1 MIELIDVSGGY
12 NGLKK
17 LDNIN
22 IKINKGTITSII
34 GPNGCGKTTLLKV
47 ASGLITPY
55 SGEILLN
62 DIPINNIKKKE
73 FAKSVSILPQTRNIP
88 NIIVSSLVMHGR
100 FPYLGFSRKLSS
112 HDREKVEY
120 AMELT
125 GVIKFR
131 NKNLLELSGGERQ
144 KVYIAMIVAQDTDI
158 IFLDEPTTYLDI
170 NQQFQVINLIKKL
183 NEKGKTIVIVLH
195 DIVQALTHSDKIC
208 VMNKGE
214 IRSYGSPKEIL
225 EKKIINEVFGI
236 NCKRV
241 NIQETCY
248 SYVLEF
254 SNNLTFL

>member
-1 MIELIDVSGGY
+1 MIELIDVYSGY
-12 NGLKK
+12 NGVEK
-17 LDNIN
+17 LHNIN
-22 IKINKGTITSII
+22 IKINRGTITSII

-47 ASGLITPY
+47 ISGLINPY
-55 SGEILLN
+55 YGKILLN
-62 DIPINNIKKKE
+62 NISINSIKRKE

-88 NIIVSSLVMHGR
+88 NIIVDSIVTHGR
-100 FPYLGFSRKLSS
+100 FPYLGFARKLSTI
-112 HDREKVEY
+112 DREKVEY

-144 KVYIAMIVAQDTDI
+144 KVYIAMIVAQDTDV
-158 IFLDEPTTYLDI
+158 IFFDEPTTYLDI

-195 DIVQALTHSDKIC
+195 DIVQALTYSHRIC

-214 IRSYGSPKEIL
+214 IKSYGTPKEIL
-225 EKKIINEVFGI
+225 DKRVINEVFGV

-241 NIQETCY
+241 HIQESCY
-248 SYVLEF
+248 SYYL
-254 SNNLTFL
+254 SQR